1 VADPV
6 AQGLTNRKAAEQVFL
21 SPHTIDFHLR
31 QIFHKLQIDSR
42 VDHPPHDRAGRGG
55 IVVT

>member
-1 VADPV
+1 M